1 MKPFL
6 LYEHYESHV
15 KPPQNASDLIQDLNM
30 DIVIEAM
37 AQSDRYIA
45 DISRRIILTGLNDI
59 VAIHYRHEVLRDC
72 IRNQSCIRSI
82 YAIASTALSDAVYY
96 EGCMKPN
103 YARVV
108 PVMSRVTS
116 SVGLLEISVS
126 ALEDLRNTL
135 SASDAFSSKGL
146 CGLCEMIKYY
156 MNDKTLTVVN
166 GYIDELK
173 RLSLN
178 QFITLGAEIGLG
190 AKGQNY
196 ILRSV
201 SKTAQPDNKSSGL
214 FKKRVNT
221 NTKTSNT
228 IELDNISLITAAGAL
243 QDAALISILQIIN
256 HFSERCLVFFR
267 MLREEAGFYVGC
279 LNLHDELTSI
289 GVPVCYPEPR
299 DVTERSLTFQG
310 LYDLS
315 LALNERRPAVSND
328 LSSEGKKLYI
338 ITGAN
343 QGGKSTFLRSIGLA
357 QLMMQCGMFTP
368 ALLFSANLCDGLFT
382 HFTREEDA
390 QMNSGKLAEELT
402 RISTIMDR
410 MNSNSLLLMNETF
423 ATTTER
429 EGSRIAHDIIRA
441 IYECNI
447 KTLFV
452 THLYEFADMLYRD
465 SKDGQTYNT
474 VFLRAAR
481 AENGGRS
488 FTIEPGEPLK
498 TSFGMD
504 LYEQIMGGK
513 YDPV

>member
-6 LYEHYESHV
+6 LYERYDSHA
-15 KPPQNASDLIQDLNM
+15 KPPINANDLIQDLNL
-30 DIVIEAM
+30 DIVIDAM

-45 DISRRIILTGLNDI
+45 DVSRKIILTGLNDI
-59 VAIHYRHEVLRDC
+59 AAIHYRHEVLRDC
-72 IRNQSCIRSI
+72 IHYPSCIRSI
-82 YAIASTALSDAVYY
+82 YGIASTALSDAVYY

-108 PVMSRVTS
+108 PVMSRVSS

-126 ALEDLRNTL
+126 ALEDLRNAL
-135 SASDAFSSKGL
+135 SISDGFLSKGL
-146 CGLCEMIKYY
+146 CGLRELIQSY
-156 MNDKTLTVVN
+156 MNDQTMSAVK
-166 GYIDELK
+166 GYIGELK

-178 QFITLGAEIGLG
+178 EHISLGAEIGLG

-196 ILRSV
+196 VLRSV
-201 SKTAQPDNKSSGL
+201 SKIVPVESKPTGI
-214 FKKRVNT
+214 FKKRAGT
-221 NTKTSNT
+221 NTKASNT

-243 QDAALISILQIIN
+243 QDAAMISILQITN
-256 HFSERCLVFFR
+256 HFSERCLTFFR

-279 LNLHDELTSI
+279 INLYDELKRI
-289 GVPVCYPEPR
+289 GVPVCYPEPLG
-299 DVTERSLTFQG
+299 VTERVLTFEG

-315 LALNERRPAVSND
+315 ITLNERKPAVSND
-328 LSSEGKKLYI
+328 LSSADKILYI

-368 ALLFSANLCDGLFT
+368 ALLFSANLSDSLFT

-402 RISTIMDR
+402 RISGILER
-410 MNSNSLLLMNETF
+410 INSNSLLLMNETF

-429 EGSRIAHDIIRA
+429 EGSRIARDIIRA
-441 IYECNI
+441 LFECKI

-452 THLYEFADMLYRD
+452 THLYEFADMLYCE
-465 SKDGQTYNT
+465 SKNGHINEAL
-474 VFLRAAR
+474 FLRAAR
-481 AENGGRS
+481 TEGGGRS
-488 FTIEPGEPLK
+488 FTIEHGEPLK

-504 LYEQIMGGK
+504 LYAQIMGGK
-513 YDPV
+513 YDPI